1 MAIYRNTRF
10 TTVQMLVV
18 LFSFS
23 SCGFAYKPT
32 TGGTTRNKMV
42 YSIPLE
48 GHTIDITA
56 GLANKKDTGAFDVM
70 VRISPVGPKDSLTIN
85 WLRLSLVGRKRH
97 VQPYVLKA
105 VSLHKEDNWG
115 RPNLLL
121 SDTAI
126 ADLHLDNA
134 IYLINYHFAGV
145 NKRPVGHALR
155 IDLTASFTQAGKTTE
170 INQAIDFKRFF
181 WLDIAGN

>member
-1 MAIYRNTRF
+1 MTLHRNKLF
-10 TTVQMLVV
+10 ALAPIFIA
-18 LFSFS
+18 LFSLD

-32 TGGTTRNKMV
+32 AGGTISNKMV

-56 GLANKKDTGAFDVM
+56 GVANKKDTGAFDVI
-70 VRISPVGPKDSLTIN
+70 VRISPVGSKDSLTIN

-97 VQPYVLKA
+97 VQPYALKA
-105 VSLHKEDNWG
+105 ISFHKEDNWG

-126 ADLHLDNA
+126 AGLHLDNA
-134 IYLINYHFAGV
+134 IYLLNYHFAGV

-155 IDLTASFTQAGKTTE
+155 IDVKASFMQAGKTRQVDE
-170 INQAIDFKRFF
+170 VIDFKRFF
-181 WLDIAGN
+181 WFDIAGN

>member
-1 MAIYRNTRF
+1 MAIYQTARF
-10 TTVQMLVV
+10 TTAQMLVV
-18 LFSFS
+18 LFSLG

-32 TGGTTRNKMV
+32 AGGTTTNKMV

-48 GHTIDITA
+48 GHKIDITA
-56 GLANKKDTGAFDVM
+56 GLANKKDTGAFDVI
-70 VRISPVGPKDSLTIN
+70 VRISPVGSKDSIRIN
-85 WLRLSLVGRKRH
+85 WLKLSLVGRKRH
-97 VQPYVLKA
+97 VQPYALKA

-126 ADLHLDNA
+126 AGLHLDTAN
-134 IYLINYHFAGV
+134 YLLIYHFAGI
-145 NKRPVGHALR
+145 NKRPVDHALR
-155 IDLTASFTQAGKTTE
+155 IDVKGNFTQASKTQQ
-170 INQAIDFKRFF
+170 IDKSIDFKRFF